1 MRNAVKIHSERLTT
15 CRVAPDGSS
24 IGLDFVDRSGAA
36 VTVELPIE
44 QAEAMVMTLPHL
56 LACAV
61 KRRTGNDEARYVFS
75 LDEWSL
81 ESARNQACV
90 IATLKTADGFEVSFA
105 IPFEACQSLGFS
117 LQRGADQARIARD
130 GDEAV
135 AVTPTARLN

>member
-1 MRNAVKIHSERLTT
+1 VKIRSERLTT

-75 LDEWSL
+75 LNEWSL

-90 IATLKTADGFEVSFA
+90 IATLKTTDGFEVSFA

-117 LQRGADQARIARD
+117 LQRGAADAGVSDD

-135 AVTPTARLN
+135 ALPTATTFN